1 MTSTAVSLLRKTG
14 PLVVV
19 PLLLVPAACLGPQAD
34 PSSFFV
40 LSPAAVSSTG
50 SAPLAATVGV
60 GPISLPGYL
69 ERSEIA
75 IRETEHRLTYAAT
88 DRWAEPLRDNL
99 TRVFGRDLVRL
110 LQPDH
115 LAFHPWYASEG
126 VEYGVAVDVTRFEAD
141 GDGASVTLEATWR
154 VEVVGGGAVLRR
166 SSVIREESEGPG
178 TEASVAAL
186 SRALARLAEDVALAV
201 RQIHDG

>member
-1 MTSTAVSLLRKTG
+1 MTSTAVSLVRKAWL
-14 PLVVV
+14 LVVV
-19 PLLLVPAACLGPQAD
+19 PLLLFSAACLGPRAD
-34 PSSFFV
+34 PSTFFV
-40 LSPAAVSSTG
+40 LSPAGVPSTG
-50 SAPLAATVGV
+50 SAPLAATVGI

-75 IRETEHRLTYAAT
+75 IRETEHRLAYAAT

-99 TRVFGRDLVRL
+99 TRVFGRNLVRL

-126 VEYGVAVDVTRFEAD
+126 VEYGVAVDITRFEAD
-141 GDGASVTLEATWR
+141 GDGASVTLEAAWR
-154 VEVVGGGAVLRR
+154 VEVVESGAVLRR

-201 RQIHDG
+201 RQVHDG